1 MAEINLEKLTKVYSD
16 GTEAVTELDL
26 EIANGEFV
34 VFVGPS
40 GCGKTTALRMIAG
53 LEAVTRGSVRIG
65 GHVVNDLPPKDRD
78 IAMVFQNY
86 ALYPHMNAGDNMGF
100 ALKMRGIPRK
110 EIEGRVREAAA
121 ILGLTESLKKKPRTL
136 SGGQRQRVAMGR
148 AIVRQPQAFLM
159 DEPLSNLDAKLR
171 VEMRAEI
178 ARLQRDLHVTTIY
191 VTHDQTEAMT
201 MGDRVAVM
209 RSGHLQQVERPQ
221 VLYER
226 PRNLFVAEFIGSP
239 AMNLVLGEIA
249 RSDGD
254 VWVEFGSHRL
264 RLVPSALESHPGLS
278 EYERRNVVLGIR
290 PEDIEDASLLH
301 ETHEDQQLEILCDI
315 REDMGSEVYAHFNLP
330 AERVTSKEV
339 VEASV
344 VEEVEDEA
352 TRLAAERARGVGV
365 PFVAR
370 LDRMTQAR
378 EQQPLVVEV
387 DVRRL
392 HFFDPV
398 SGLRVG
404 AD

>member
-1 MAEINLEKLTKVYSD
+1 MSGEDAVGGVVAVERFEGAER
-16 GTEAVTELDL
+16 
-26 EIANGEFV
+26 
-34 VFVGPS
+34 
-40 GCGKTTALRMIAG
+40 C
-53 LEAVTRGSVRIG
+53 
-65 GHVVNDLPPKDRD
+65 RD
-78 IAMVFQNY
+78 
-86 ALYPHMNAGDNMGF
+86 
-100 ALKMRGIPRK
+100 
-110 EIEGRVREAAA
+110 GRVREAAA

-290 PEDIEDASLLH
+290 PEDIEDASVLH